1 MTDRREFGIWTL
13 FAIIGW
19 VAGVILALIVI
30 WHLWTDW
37 YPR

>member
-1 MTDRREFGIWTL
+1 MRDRTGFGFWTL

-19 VAGVILALIVI
+19 VAGIILACVAI